1 MTFPANENAAL
12 HSVGKYKYNG
22 IARIVHTMLAP
33 ANTQVQNHAWPTSR
47 ALDIVGMMRVML
59 PRSCMVVLAMSWKKS
74 ESDFVPGW

>member
-1 MTFPANENAAL
+1 MTFPANENATL

-22 IARIVHTMLAP
+22 IAMIVHTMLAP

-59 PRSCMVVLAMSWKKS
+59 PRNCMAVLAMSSKKLAS
-74 ESDFVPGW
+74 ELVPG